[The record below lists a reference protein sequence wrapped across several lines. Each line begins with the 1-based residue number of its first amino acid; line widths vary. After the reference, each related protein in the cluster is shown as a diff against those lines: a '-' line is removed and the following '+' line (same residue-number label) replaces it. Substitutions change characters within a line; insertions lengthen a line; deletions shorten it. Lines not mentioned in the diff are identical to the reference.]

1 MLGADLSTLRLRTA
15 AAAGALALAAT
26 ACSSAGTDKTTA
38 TSAPGQQRI
47 SLRVAAITQSGGYPT
62 PYAAIRGPGRLVTTY
77 LFDTLAFPD
86 VTGEP
91 KPWLA
96 KSWQSS
102 PDGKTWTF
110 QLQENAKFHDGTP
123 LTSEDV
129 VFTFDYN
136 LKGPGAASGVAQGV
150 NYIDSVTA
158 PDPKTVVIAL
168 KNVRPSFLSD
178 IAGTFGFAIMPKH
191 IWSTVTDPVRFQGP
205 TALVGSGPYK
215 LENFDLTT
223 NSFNF
228 AANEDFYLGPAKVRQ
243 YQIVPVADALL
254 ALERG
259 EVDAA
264 SAGNALIPKI
274 QYDALAKKY
283 KVLTA
288 PGEFTVALFFNPA
301 KGFPYKEA
309 AFRQGVVYGL
319 DRKDMVQR
327 LLDGRGIPGPAGA
340 LGPGNEFLNKN
351 LPAYPLDKAKS
362 AALFDQIGL
371 RDANGDG
378 LRDKPDG
385 SPFKIPL
392 SVSSSDTQ
400 QAQLVKEYLRGVG
413 LDVEI
418 NAVDQQ
424 TSDARGSSGDYEMA
438 IQHFGGLSG
447 DPSNLITT
455 FSSKS
460 RSTSFTRVHGYNNPE
475 FDKVADEQA
484 ITVDVAKRRE
494 LVDRMQMI
502 LAEDLPRISL
512 YVPEQIAFVDAKK
525 YAGFA
530 YTPGCPPCGAVGN
543 KRNLVSGNAN
553 PAPAN

>member
-1 MLGADLSTLRLRTA
+1 MLTRHLRIA
-15 AAAGALALAAT
+15 AAAVALALAA
-26 ACSSAGTDKTTA
+26 AGCSSTGDDAPTTE
-38 TSAPGQQRI
+38 SGAPDNERVTLRI
-47 SLRVAAITQSGGYPT
+47 PARTQSGGYPT

-77 LFDTLAFPD
+77 IFDTLAFPD

-96 KSWQSS
+96 KSWTTS

-110 QLQENAKFHDGTP
+110 NLNENAKFHDGMP
-123 LTSEDV
+123 LTSDDV

-136 LKGPGAASGVAQGV
+136 LKGPGSAVAAGVTYV
-150 NYIDSVTA
+150 DTVTA
-158 PDPKTVVIAL
+158 PDPKTVVITL
-168 KNVRPSFLSD
+168 KTVRPSFLLD

-191 IWSTVTDPVRFQGP
+191 IWSSVTDPAKFQGP
-205 TALVGSGPYK
+205 TALIGSGPFK

-228 AANEDFYLGPAKVRQ
+228 SANEDFYLGPAKVKQ
-243 YQIVPVADALL
+243 FQIVPVADELL

-264 SAGNALIPKI
+264 GGGNTLIPKV
-274 QYDALAKKY
+274 QYDALAKKFE
-283 KVLTA
+283 VLTA
-288 PGEFTVALFFNPA
+288 PGEFNLALFFNA
-301 KGFPYKEA
+301 NKGFPYNEK

-327 LLDGRGIPGPAGA
+327 LVDGKGIPGPAGA

-351 LPAYPLDKAKS
+351 LPPYNYDKAK
-362 AALFDQIGL
+362 AASLFDQIDL
-371 RDANGDG
+371 KDRNNDG

-385 SPFKIPL
+385 SAFKIPL

-424 TSDARGSSGDYEMA
+424 TSDDRGAKGDYEMA

-447 DPSNLITT
+447 DPSGLITR
-455 FSSKS
+455 FSATT
-460 RSTSFTRVHGYNNPE
+460 RSTSFTRVHGYNNPAFE
-475 FDKVADEQA
+475 KVANDQA
-484 ITVDVAKRRE
+484 VEVDPVKRKA
-494 LVDRMQMI
+494 LVDQMQAI
-502 LAEDLPRISL
+502 LAEDLPQISL
-512 YVPEQIAFVDAKK
+512 YVPDQISFADTKK
-525 YAGFA
+525 FAGFA
-530 YTPGCPPCGAVGN
+530 YTPGCPPCGVTGN
-543 KRNLVSGNAN
+543 KRHLVTGSAA
-553 PAPAN
+553 PAPKNPS